1 MPSGPNVKSDPRL
14 LSFRVLALAL
24 ALGACNPASHGT
36 SDNDGGGDD
45 TSPAT
50 RDATD
55 PEMPDA
61 HGDPAGPK
69 HRDAGADASSMRDAS
84 PRDASSLDASS
95 LDAGGSPGNDAALP
109 GGSVG
114 CYADVDP
121 RAVCTLPIHCCFT
134 NYSSQHNGSCTT
146 EACVWGTITCDGP
159 EDCAAGQHCCA
170 HAILD
175 GDNTAVGYTLACQAS
190 ACGAAPVNQEL
201 CHRGGAATCATGK
214 TCVTTFGNDNDLP
227 RELDICK

>member
-1 MPSGPNVKSDPRL
+1 MPSGPNVKSDPRFR
-14 LSFRVLALAL
+14 SFRVLALAL

-50 RDATD
+50 RDAND

-61 HGDPAGPK
+61 HDATGAK
-69 HRDAGADASSMRDAS
+69 HRDAGADASSMLRDAS
-84 PRDASSLDASS
+84 PRDASPM
-95 LDAGGSPGNDAALP
+95 DAGSSPGSDARSP
-109 GGSVG
+109 GGTVG

-121 RAVCTLPIHCCFT
+121 AAVCTLPIHCCFT

-146 EACVWGTITCDGP
+146 DACVWGTIACDGP
-159 EDCAAGQHCCA
+159 EDGAAGQHCCA
-170 HAILD
+170 HAIMD
-175 GDNTAVGYTLACQAS
+175 DDYTTVGYTLACQAS
-190 ACGAAPVNQEL
+190 ACGPAPVNQEM
-201 CHRGGAATCATGK
+201 CHRSAAATCPTGK